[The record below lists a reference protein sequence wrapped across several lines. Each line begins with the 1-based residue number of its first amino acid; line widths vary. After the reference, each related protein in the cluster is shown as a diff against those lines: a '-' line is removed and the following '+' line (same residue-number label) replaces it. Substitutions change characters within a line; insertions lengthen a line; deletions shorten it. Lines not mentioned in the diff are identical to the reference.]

1 MKELDFILDNE
12 YSQGITWKEFI
23 ISVMKIKKMT
33 GNILPIYAYKKGMD
47 EPSLIGFCAKSKE
60 KSLFFDYFLPLELTN
75 HVLAIGEFI
84 DITLWETVAECLL
97 YHGIAI
103 VADERVQICAEE
115 FGWYEAYMA
124 SHRGNYENHQE
135 LASNPNL

>member
-1 MKELDFILDNE
+1 MKELDFILENE

-60 KSLFFDYFLPLELTN
+60 KSLFFDYSLPLELTN

-103 VADERVQICAEE
+103 VADEKVQICAEE

>member
-60 KSLFFDYFLPLELTN
+60 KSLFFDYSLPLELTN

-103 VADERVQICAEE
+103 VADEKVQICAEE